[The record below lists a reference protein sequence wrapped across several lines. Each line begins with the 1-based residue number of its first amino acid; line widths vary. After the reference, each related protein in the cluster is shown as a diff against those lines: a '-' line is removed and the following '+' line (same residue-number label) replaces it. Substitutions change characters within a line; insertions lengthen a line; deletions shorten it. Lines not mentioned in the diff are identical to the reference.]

1 MNKKN
6 ILLLLLIIIA
16 LVIPALVYKSR
27 ELRRSYKAEIIDE
40 LNQFK
45 KSENSILTEEDIKDL
60 PQPVQKY
67 LRYTGVIGKE
77 KVKNFRIVGEGEFKT
92 APDKEWVKA
101 ESEQYNFMDSTKRF
115 YFIKLNMSG
124 LPVVGLHVYKNVTA
138 TMNVRIAG
146 LFSVAD
152 AQGEIMNKSETV
164 TVFNDMC
171 MFAPASLIDKRIE
184 WETIDPLKVK
194 ATFNNNGIKISAE
207 LFFNEKGELINFV
220 SNDRYLTGTGKEY
233 QNAPWSTP
241 ARDYKDYN
249 GIKLA
254 SHGEAHWS
262 LPEGD
267 YCYAKISFTKID
279 YNVTDYQ

>member
-1 MNKKN
+1 MDKKH
-6 ILLLLLIIIA
+6 ILLSLLIIIA
-16 LVIPALVYKSR
+16 LVVPALVYKSR
-27 ELRRSYKAEIIDE
+27 ELRRSYKAEIIDG
-40 LNQFK
+40 LNQFE
-45 KSENSILTEEDIKDL
+45 KSKDSILTEDDIKDL

-101 ESEQYNFMDSTKRF
+101 ETEQYNFLDSTKRF
-115 YFIKLNMSG
+115 YFIKLNMWG
-124 LPVVGLHVYKNVTA
+124 LPVVGLHVYKNATA
-138 TMNVRIAG
+138 TMSVKIAG

-152 AQGEIMNKSETV
+152 AKGEIMNKAETV

-171 MFAPASLIDKRIE
+171 LVAPASLIDERIE
-184 WETIDPLKVK
+184 WETVDPLKVK
-194 ATFNNNGIKISAE
+194 AIFNNNGIRISAD

-220 SNDRYLTGTGKEY
+220 SNDRYLTSTGKEY

-241 ARDYKDYN
+241 VREYKDYN
-249 GIKLA
+249 DIKLA
-254 SHGEAHWS
+254 SYGEAHWS
-262 LPEGD
+262 LSEGD
-267 YCYAKISFTKID
+267 YCYGKINLTKIE